1 MADSGSS
8 TDVQKD
14 RVFMLTSLSRCRA
27 FGGPSRSAYDTDRGV
42 VIRKTCQEWRRIQ
55 RRDRFTENRP
65 AAYDRSGE
73 R

>member
-1 MADSGSS
+1 MADNGSN

-14 RVFMLTSLSRCRA
+14 RVFILTSLSRCRA
-27 FGGPSRSAYDTDRGV
+27 FRGPAPVGLQHRPGRGETKDLSKV
-42 VIRKTCQEWRRIQ
+42 RVIQ